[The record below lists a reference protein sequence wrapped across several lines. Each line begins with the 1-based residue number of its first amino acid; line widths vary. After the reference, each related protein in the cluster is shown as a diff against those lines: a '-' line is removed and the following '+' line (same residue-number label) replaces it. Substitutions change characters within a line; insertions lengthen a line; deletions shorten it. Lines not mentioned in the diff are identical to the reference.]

1 MVNAYLYLN
10 AVLYALLAAWCTLMP
25 AQTAAAVGFQ
35 VLDKSGQ
42 SEYLVIYG
50 GLQSGMAFLFAYFAR
65 TGQPRNGLV
74 LALAFYVPIV
84 LYRAFTLAQLWPV
97 GTTTMALAVLEWLL
111 LITAMVLWARIRRS
125 TSAVDAR

>member
-10 AVLYALLAAWCTLMP
+10 AALYALLAAWCTLAP
-25 AQTAAAVGFQ
+25 ARTAAAVGYQ

-50 GLQSGMAFLFAYFAR
+50 GLQLGMAFLFAYFAW
-65 TGQPRNGLV
+65 TSQPRNGLV

-84 LYRAFTLAQLWPV
+84 LYRAFTLASLWP
-97 GTTTMALAVLEWLL
+97 LAPATLVLSVLEWLL
-111 LITAMVLWARIRRS
+111 LIAGAMLWLRLRGGR
-125 TSAVDAR
+125 